1 MNLISE
7 IERNDWKDGRSR
19 REKRYRILVGQ
30 LRDFAPDVVVLSETD
45 KQSGFTRWVVGS
57 RDLVRYIRLTM
68 LASSQF
74 LSADASGRRECYSC
88 QKNFKTEV
96 SRGM

>member
-1 MNLISE
+1 MI
-7 IERNDWKDGRSR
+7 
-19 REKRYRILVGQ
+19 REVGQ
-30 LRDFAPDVVVLSETD
+30 PRNLAPEVVALNETD
-45 KQSGFTRWVVGS
+45 EQPSFTRWVVGS

>member
-1 MNLISE
+1 MNLIGE

-30 LRDFAPDVVVLSETD
+30 LRDFAPDVVALNETD
-45 KQSGFTRWVVGS
+45 EQPSFTRWVVGS
-57 RDLVRYIRLTM
+57 RDLVKYIRLAM

-74 LSADASGRRECYSC
+74 
-88 QKNFKTEV
+88 
-96 SRGM
+96 